1 MKKYGFWAVL
11 VAGILCCAG
20 LATAAEKEKVR
31 VAGSGG
37 MIALVTELAKVY
49 MAEHSDVLV
58 VVSQN
63 SIQSAGGIMGA
74 AKGELEIGMANR
86 ALKDEELNI
95 GLETTEIARVGV
107 VVGAN
112 KNLSIKE
119 ISSEN
124 LCKVY
129 EGKIK
134 KWSELGG
141 SEGAVVALSKSEK
154 DATKETIR
162 KNIACF
168 KNLKEAD
175 TVVLV
180 PTTPQTAKAL
190 ANSKAIG
197 FTDTVDVD
205 ASNGAIV
212 ALKLDGI
219 EPSLENIRTGKY
231 KVLQSY
237 RFVTKGKPAGAARG
251 FIEFVRG
258 PKGRKIIEANS
269 AVAVK

>member
-1 MKKYGFWAVL
+1 MKKYGLLTIFFVIIAFTVGS
-11 VAGILCCAG
+11 VS
-20 LATAAEKEKVR
+20 AAEKGKVR
-31 VAGSGG
+31 LAGSGG
-37 MIALVTELAKVY
+37 MIPLLTELAKVY
-49 MAEHSDVLV
+49 MADHSDVLV
-58 VVSQN
+58 VVSQA

-86 ALKDEELNI
+86 PLKDEELSL

-112 KNLSIKE
+112 KNLSLHE

-154 DATKETIR
+154 DATKEVIR
-162 KNIACF
+162 KNISCF

-175 TVVLV
+175 TIVVV
-180 PTTPQTAKAL
+180 PTSPQTAKAL
-190 ANSKAIG
+190 SNSKAIG
-197 FTDTVDVD
+197 FTDTATVDN
-205 ASNGAIV
+205 SNGAII

-219 EPSLENIRTGKY
+219 EPSSENIRSGKY
-231 KVLQSY
+231 KILQSY
-237 RFVTKGKPAGAARG
+237 RLVTKGKPSGASKG
-251 FIEFVRG
+251 FIDFIKG
-258 PKGRKIIEANS
+258 PKGKKLIETNG
-269 AVAVK
+269 AVPVK